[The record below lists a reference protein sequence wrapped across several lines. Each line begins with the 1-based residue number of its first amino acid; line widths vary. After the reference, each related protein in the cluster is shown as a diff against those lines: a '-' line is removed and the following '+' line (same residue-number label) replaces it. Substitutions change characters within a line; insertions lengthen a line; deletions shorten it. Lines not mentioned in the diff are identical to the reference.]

1 MTLSCRRAAVLT
13 VVLLVATLAP
23 RVVAAELPPG
33 GTFIDD
39 NLRAQEPFIEAIA
52 AADITR
58 GCNPPENDRFCPDA
72 AVTRGQMAAFLAR
85 ALDLAA
91 TGHDWFGDDDAS
103 EFENEINKLA
113 DAGITRGCNPPADDR
128 FCESAKVTRAQMA
141 AFLHR
146 ALDGTIAAD
155 GDATPFTDTA
165 GSLYTADIAWLR
177 ATGISQGC
185 NPPANDRF
193 CPDRL
198 ITRGEMAVFL
208 SRGLHLAPIVPP
220 PPAP

>member
-1 MTLSCRRAAVLT
+1 MTVRRAAVLT

-23 RVVAAELPPG
+23 PVIAADLPPG

-52 AADITR
+52 AADITK

-103 EFENEINKLA
+103 EFEDEINRLA
-113 DAGITRGCNPPADDR
+113 AAGITRGCNPPSDDR

-146 ALDGTIAAD
+146 ALAGLIDDSGSANA
-155 GDATPFTDTA
+155 FTDVGDSPFAT
-165 GSLYTADIAWLR
+165 DIAWLAR
-177 ATGISQGC
+177 TGITKGC
-185 NPPANDRF
+185 NPPSNTRF
-193 CPDRL
+193 CPDSKV
-198 ITRGEMAVFL
+198 TRGQMAAFL
-208 SRGLHLAPIVPP
+208 HRALANL
-220 PPAP
+220 